1 MVKNLLA
8 RQETWIQ
15 SLGQDDTLER
25 IWQPTPIFLPRK
37 SHEQRSLV
45 GYSLWGVKRVC
56 RRVRHDL
63 ATKQQ
68 EEHPLS
74 FHD

>member
-45 GYSLWGVKRVC
+45 GYIPWGCKRVG
-56 RRVRHDL
+56 HDL
-63 ATKQQ
+63 VTKQQ
-68 EEHPLS
+68 QSLETGYLIGKY
-74 FHD
+74 